1 MQKSFLLFLAL
12 SFIQC
17 KTENYPITGT
27 ITLPFKTGEKYLS
40 VTESDYQYSYHFIPL
55 ETKEESLLSKIF
67 CIKRYNNYL
76 YIHSLFNKSVMI
88 FSDSGKF
95 IKKIP
100 IGRGPGEIMDPL
112 YITIDEQNKQLE
124 ILDFFRQIKK
134 YTLEGDY
141 IASQPCCTSS
151 EFEKLGN
158 NYLFHSFTAQN
169 SKNYFTGKSTNKETK
184 RYLDSDK
191 TKKPPLMA

>member
-88 FSDSGKF
+88 FSDSDNKLYN
-95 IKKIP
+95 IKTSL
-100 IGRGPGEIMDPL
+100 RNEDLTYVVSEI
-112 YITIDEQNKQLE
+112 
-124 ILDFFRQIKK
+124 
-134 YTLEGDY
+134 
-141 IASQPCCTSS
+141 
-151 EFEKLGN
+151 
-158 NYLFHSFTAQN
+158 SF
-169 SKNYFTGKSTNKETK
+169 SKTN
-184 RYLDSDK
+184 L
-191 TKKPPLMA
+191 